1 MRDPGIPRAPELPG
15 DMRKTTGTGRRF
27 MGTLAIVFVSASLG
41 LLVDW
46 NAPGL
51 ARYARDWLIRTRG
64 PLPPPDDIAIVA
76 IDEPS
81 IARFGR
87 FPWSRQVSAH
97 AIDTI
102 AEALPKAI
110 AVDVLYTDPT

>member
-1 MRDPGIPRAPELPG
+1 MRDWMIRA
-15 DMRKTTGTGRRF
+15 
-27 MGTLAIVFVSASLG
+27 
-41 LLVDW
+41 
-46 NAPGL
+46 
-51 ARYARDWLIRTRG
+51 RG
-64 PLPPPDDIAIVA
+64 PFPPPDDIVIVA

-87 FPWSRQVSAH
+87 FPWSRSVSAH

-110 AVDVLYTDPT
+110 AVDVLYTDPTSEADDSALSRSIHQAGNVVLRHNL